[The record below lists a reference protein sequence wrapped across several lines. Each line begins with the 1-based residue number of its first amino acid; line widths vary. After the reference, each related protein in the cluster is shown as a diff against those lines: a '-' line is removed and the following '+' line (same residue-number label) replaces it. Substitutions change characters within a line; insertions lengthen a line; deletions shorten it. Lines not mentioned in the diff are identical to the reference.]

1 MSKDPTDTEKEN
13 RREWT
18 RGSDEAIVSDDVTG
32 QNNPMPSQG
41 PLGRNARAGLCQPSH
56 SGRQTA
62 DRIDRATTVYKR
74 PPVRVAAKVTAGA
87 TGLKP
92 YWGKPAVR
100 NFREGR
106 GNVMLVW
113 RPFATKPQRAD
124 TTEAADLTIGAP
136 LLYSTLWP
144 GGPLH
149 AESGQTM
156 MRPSSVPRATRC
168 FAAKLHALHSAVR
181 CFPSQPTGL

>member
-62 DRIDRATTVYKR
+62 DRIDRATTVYTR
-74 PPVRVAAKVTAGA
+74 PPVRGAAKVTAGA

-136 LLYSTLWP
+136 LLYSTEP
-144 GGPLH
+144 SRQQQRRRE
-149 AESGQTM
+149 ESIRISASL
-156 MRPSSVPRATRC
+156 RP
-168 FAAKLHALHSAVR
+168 ALRPHSAA
-181 CFPSQPTGL
+181 CTGRAAPLSSAGRRP